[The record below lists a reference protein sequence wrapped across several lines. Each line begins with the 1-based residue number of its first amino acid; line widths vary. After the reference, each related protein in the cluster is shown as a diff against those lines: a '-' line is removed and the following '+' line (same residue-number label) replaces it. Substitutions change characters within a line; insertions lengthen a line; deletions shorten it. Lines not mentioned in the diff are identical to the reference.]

1 MIEAFLVLIKSKREM
16 KIVKYI
22 FVISLIAFS
31 LGGCKY
37 DFIVPEEIPII
48 DPDDPNAV
56 QVSFATDIQPIFNS
70 KCIFCHDTGGQSP
83 DLTEGNSYS
92 SLNSG
97 NFIDTGNPSG
107 SPLYQKPNPD
117 AGGSHQKY
125 TPVEA
130 ALVLAWIQQ
139 GAKNN

>member
-1 MIEAFLVLIKSKREM
+1 M

-37 DFIVPEEIPII
+37 DFIVPEDIPIT

-56 QVSFATDIQPIFNS
+56 QISFATDIQPIFDS
-70 KCIFCHDTGGQSP
+70 KCIFCHKSGGQNP
-83 DLTEGNSYS
+83 DLTAGNSYAA
-92 SLNSG
+92 LNS
-97 NFIDTGNPSG
+97 NYVNTTTPTAST
-107 SPLYQKPNPD
+107 LYTKPKPD

-125 TPVEA
+125 SAGEA
-130 ALVLAWIQQ
+130 ALVLGWIQQ